1 MAKEKT
7 ELSTLT
13 DEELE
18 IKLVELKQ
26 ELFGLRFQHTVKQ
39 LENTSRLKA
48 VRKDIAR
55 VKTYLRQREIAAAQ
69 SA

>member
-1 MAKEKT
+1 MAKEKA

-55 VKTYLRQREIAAAQ
+55 VKTYIRQRELAVE